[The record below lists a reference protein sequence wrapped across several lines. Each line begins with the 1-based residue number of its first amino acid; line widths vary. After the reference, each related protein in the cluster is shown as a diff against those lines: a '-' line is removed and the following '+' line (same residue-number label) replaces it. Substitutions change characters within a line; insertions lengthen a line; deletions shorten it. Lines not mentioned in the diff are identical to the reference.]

1 LNKTQAILTN
11 IENFKDNHLLISI
24 YSSLYGKKSLV
35 VFGGKSKKKNSSFIK
50 GLVSEIEFNQENTC
64 LNSNIIHTYNWF
76 LFDKYRLKTI
86 DYVCFLIGKLL
97 FLEDE
102 KSNVIKYYANLIAK
116 MNSSES
122 YILEFLILELEIL
135 KTSGY
140 QPDLNKNVLAKIFK
154 ELDFKNLNTN
164 EEIISKINSDFEAQ
178 IQFFDFMGRV
188 VSRVLINLNINLPFS
203 RSEII
208 QKN

>member
-11 IENFKDNHLLISI
+11 IENFKDNHLLISV
-24 YSSLYGKKSLV
+24 YSILYGRKSLV
-35 VFGGKSKKKNSSFIK
+35 VFGGKSKKKNSSYIK

-64 LNSNIIHTYNWF
+64 LNSNIIQSYNWF
-76 LFDKYRLKTI
+76 LFDKYRLKTV
-86 DYVCFLIGKLL
+86 DYICFLIGKLL

-102 KSNVIKYYANLIAK
+102 RSNILKYYINLISK
-116 MNSSES
+116 MNLSES
-122 YILEFLILELEIL
+122 YISEFLLLELEIL

-140 QPDLNKNVLAKIFK
+140 QPDLNENILAKIFK
-154 ELDFKNLNTN
+154 EIDFQNLTSN
-164 EEIISKINSDFEAQ
+164 EEIITKINSDFEAQ
-178 IQFFDFMGRV
+178 SQFFDFMGRV

>member
-1 LNKTQAILTN
+1 MNKTQAILTN
-11 IENFKDNHLLISI
+11 IENFKDNHLLISV
-24 YSSLYGKKSLV
+24 YSILYGRKSLV
-35 VFGGKSKKKNSSFIK
+35 VFGGKSKKKNSSYIK

-64 LNSNIIHTYNWF
+64 VNSNIIQSYNWF
-76 LFDKYRLKTI
+76 LFDKYRLKTV
-86 DYVCFLIGKLL
+86 DYICYLIGKLL

-102 KSNVIKYYANLIAK
+102 RSNILKYYINLISK
-116 MNSSES
+116 MNLSES
-122 YILEFLILELEIL
+122 YISEFLLLELEIL

-140 QPDLNKNVLAKIFK
+140 QPDLNENILAKIFK
-154 ELDFKNLNTN
+154 EIDFQNLTTN
-164 EEIISKINSDFEAQ
+164 EEIITKINSDFEAQ
-178 IQFFDFMGRV
+178 SQFFDFMGRV

>member
-1 LNKTQAILTN
+1 MNKTQAILTN
-11 IENFKDNHLLISI
+11 IENFKDNHLLISV
-24 YSSLYGKKSLV
+24 YSILYGRKSLV
-35 VFGGKSKKKNSSFIK
+35 VFGGKSKKKNSSYIK

-64 LNSNIIHTYNWF
+64 LNSNIIQSYNWF

-86 DYVCFLIGKLL
+86 DYICFLIGKLL
-97 FLEDE
+97 FLED
-102 KSNVIKYYANLIAK
+102 KRSNILKYYINLISK
-116 MNSSES
+116 MNLSES
-122 YILEFLILELEIL
+122 YISEFLLLELEIL

-140 QPDLNKNVLAKIFK
+140 QPDLNENILAKIFK
-154 ELDFKNLNTN
+154 EIDFQNLTTN
-164 EEIISKINSDFEAQ
+164 EEIITKINLDFEAQ
-178 IQFFDFMGRV
+178 SQFFDFMGRV

>member
-1 LNKTQAILTN
+1 MNKTQAILTN
-11 IENFKDNHLLISI
+11 IENFKDNHLLISV
-24 YSSLYGKKSLV
+24 YSILYGRKSLV
-35 VFGGKSKKKNSSFIK
+35 VFGGKSKKKNSSYIK

-64 LNSNIIHTYNWF
+64 LNSNIIQSYNWF
-76 LFDKYRLKTI
+76 LFDKYRLKTV
-86 DYVCFLIGKLL
+86 DYICFLIGKLL

-102 KSNVIKYYANLIAK
+102 RSNILKYYINLISK
-116 MNSSES
+116 MNLSKS
-122 YILEFLILELEIL
+122 YISEFLLLELEIL

-140 QPDLNKNVLAKIFK
+140 QPDLNENILAKIFK
-154 ELDFKNLNTN
+154 EIDFQNLTTN
-164 EEIISKINSDFEAQ
+164 EEIITKINSDFEAQ
-178 IQFFDFMGRV
+178 SQFFDFMGRV

>member
-1 LNKTQAILTN
+1 MNKTQAILTN
-11 IENFKDNHLLISI
+11 IENFKDNHLLISV
-24 YSSLYGKKSLV
+24 YSILYGRKSLV
-35 VFGGKSKKKNSSFIK
+35 VFGGKSKKKNSSYIK

-64 LNSNIIHTYNWF
+64 LNSNIIQSYNWF
-76 LFDKYRLKTI
+76 LFDKYRLKTV
-86 DYVCFLIGKLL
+86 DYICFLIGKLL

-102 KSNVIKYYANLIAK
+102 RSNILKYYINLISK
-116 MNSSES
+116 MNLSES
-122 YILEFLILELEIL
+122 YISEFLLLELEIL

-140 QPDLNKNVLAKIFK
+140 QPDLNVNILAKIFK
-154 ELDFKNLNTN
+154 EIDFQNLTTN
-164 EEIISKINSDFEAQ
+164 EEIITKINSDFEAQ
-178 IQFFDFMGRV
+178 SQFFDFMGRV

>member
-1 LNKTQAILTN
+1 MNKTQAILTN
-11 IENFKDNHLLISI
+11 IENFKDNHLLISV
-24 YSSLYGKKSLV
+24 YSILYGRKSLV
-35 VFGGKSKKKNSSFIK
+35 VFGGKSKKKNSSYIK

-64 LNSNIIHTYNWF
+64 LNSNIIQSYNWF

-86 DYVCFLIGKLL
+86 DYICFLIGKLL

-102 KSNVIKYYANLIAK
+102 RSNILKYYINLISK
-116 MNSSES
+116 MNLSES
-122 YILEFLILELEIL
+122 YISEFLLLELEIL

-140 QPDLNKNVLAKIFK
+140 QPDLNENILAKIFK
-154 ELDFKNLNTN
+154 EIDFQNLTTN
-164 EEIISKINSDFEAQ
+164 EEIITKINSDFEAQ
-178 IQFFDFMGRV
+178 SQFFDFMGRV

>member
-1 LNKTQAILTN
+1 MNKTQAILTN

-24 YSSLYGKKSLV
+24 YSILHGRKSLV
-35 VFGGKSKKKNSSFIK
+35 VFGGKSKKKNSSYIK

-64 LNSNIIHTYNWF
+64 LNSNIIQSYNWF

-102 KSNVIKYYANLIAK
+102 RSNILKYYTSLISK
-116 MNSSES
+116 MNSSEP
-122 YILEFLILELEIL
+122 YIPEFLLLELEIL

-154 ELDFKNLNTN
+154 ELDFSNLTTN
-164 EEIISKINSDFEAQ
+164 EEIISKIESDFEAQ
-178 IQFFDFMGRV
+178 SQFFDFMGRIV
-188 VSRVLINLNINLPFS
+188 ARVLINLNINLPFS

>member
-1 LNKTQAILTN
+1 MNKTQAILTN
-11 IENFKDNHLLISI
+11 IENFKDNHLLISV
-24 YSSLYGKKSLV
+24 YSILYGRKSLV
-35 VFGGKSKKKNSSFIK
+35 VFGGKSKKKNSSYIK

-64 LNSNIIHTYNWF
+64 LNSNIIQSYNWF
-76 LFDKYRLKTI
+76 LFDKYRLKTV
-86 DYVCFLIGKLL
+86 DYICFLIGKLL

-102 KSNVIKYYANLIAK
+102 RSNILKYYINLISK
-116 MNSSES
+116 MNLSES
-122 YILEFLILELEIL
+122 YISEFLLLELEIL

-140 QPDLNKNVLAKIFK
+140 QPDLNENILAKIFK
-154 ELDFKNLNTN
+154 EIDFQNLTTN
-164 EEIISKINSDFEAQ
+164 EEIITKINSNFEAQ
-178 IQFFDFMGRV
+178 SQFFDFMGRV

>member
-1 LNKTQAILTN
+1 MNKTQAILTN

-24 YSSLYGKKSLV
+24 YSILHGRKSLV
-35 VFGGKSKKKNSSFIK
+35 VFGGKSKKKNSSYIK

-64 LNSNIIHTYNWF
+64 LNSNIIQSYNWF

-102 KSNVIKYYANLIAK
+102 KSNILKYYTSLISK
-116 MNSSES
+116 MNLSET
-122 YILEFLILELEIL
+122 YISEFLLLELEIL

-154 ELDFKNLNTN
+154 ELDFSNLTTN
-164 EEIISKINSDFEAQ
+164 EEIISKIESDFEAQ
-178 IQFFDFMGRV
+178 SQFFDFMGRIV
-188 VSRVLINLNINLPFS
+188 ARVLINLNINLPFS

>member
-11 IENFKDNHLLISI
+11 IENFKDNHLLISV
-24 YSSLYGKKSLV
+24 YSILYGRKSLV
-35 VFGGKSKKKNSSFIK
+35 VFGGKSKKKNSSYIK

-64 LNSNIIHTYNWF
+64 LNSNIIQSYNWF
-76 LFDKYRLKTI
+76 LFDKYRLKTV
-86 DYVCFLIGKLL
+86 DYICFLIGKLL

-102 KSNVIKYYANLIAK
+102 RSNILKYYINLISK
-116 MNSSES
+116 MNLSES
-122 YILEFLILELEIL
+122 YISEFLLLELEIL

-140 QPDLNKNVLAKIFK
+140 QPDLNVNILAKIFK
-154 ELDFKNLNTN
+154 EIDFQNLTTN
-164 EEIISKINSDFEAQ
+164 EEIITKINSDFEAQ
-178 IQFFDFMGRV
+178 SQFFDFMGRV

>member
-1 LNKTQAILTN
+1 MNKTQAILTN
-11 IENFKDNHLLISI
+11 IENFKDNHLLISV
-24 YSSLYGKKSLV
+24 YSILYGRKSLV
-35 VFGGKSKKKNSSFIK
+35 VFGGKSKKKNSSYIK

-64 LNSNIIHTYNWF
+64 LNSNIIQSYNWF

-86 DYVCFLIGKLL
+86 DYICFLIGKLL

-102 KSNVIKYYANLIAK
+102 RSNILKYYINLISK
-116 MNSSES
+116 MNLSES
-122 YILEFLILELEIL
+122 YISEFLLLELEIL

-140 QPDLNKNVLAKIFK
+140 QPDLNVNILAKIFK
-154 ELDFKNLNTN
+154 EIDFQNLTTN
-164 EEIISKINSDFEAQ
+164 EEIITKINSNFEAQ
-178 IQFFDFMGRV
+178 SQFFDFMGRV

>member
-11 IENFKDNHLLISI
+11 IENFKDNHLLISV
-24 YSSLYGKKSLV
+24 YSILYGRKSLV
-35 VFGGKSKKKNSSFIK
+35 VFGGKSKKKNSSYIK

-64 LNSNIIHTYNWF
+64 LNSNIIQSYNWF

-86 DYVCFLIGKLL
+86 DYICFLIGKLL

-102 KSNVIKYYANLIAK
+102 RSNILKYYINLISK
-116 MNSSES
+116 MNLSES
-122 YILEFLILELEIL
+122 YISAFLLLELEIL

-140 QPDLNKNVLAKIFK
+140 QPDLNENILAKIFK
-154 ELDFKNLNTN
+154 EIDFQNLTTN
-164 EEIISKINSDFEAQ
+164 EEIITKINSDFEAQ
-178 IQFFDFMGRV
+178 SQFFDFMGRI

>member
-1 LNKTQAILTN
+1 MNKTQAILTN
-11 IENFKDNHLLISI
+11 IENFKDNHLLISV
-24 YSSLYGKKSLV
+24 YSILYGRKSLV
-35 VFGGKSKKKNSSFIK
+35 VFGGKSKKKNSSYIK

-64 LNSNIIHTYNWF
+64 LNSNIIQSYNWF
-76 LFDKYRLKTI
+76 LFDKYRLKTV
-86 DYVCFLIGKLL
+86 DYICFLIGKLL

-102 KSNVIKYYANLIAK
+102 RSNILKYYINLISK
-116 MNSSES
+116 MNLSES
-122 YILEFLILELEIL
+122 YISEFLLLELEIL

-140 QPDLNKNVLAKIFK
+140 QPDLNENILAKIFK
-154 ELDFKNLNTN
+154 EMDFQNLTTN
-164 EEIISKINSDFEAQ
+164 EEIITKINSDFEAQ
-178 IQFFDFMGRV
+178 SQVFDFMGRV

>member
-1 LNKTQAILTN
+1 MNKTQAILTN
-11 IENFKDNHLLISI
+11 IENFKDNHLLITVYSI
-24 YSSLYGKKSLV
+24 LYGRKSLI
-35 VFGGKSKKKNSSFIK
+35 VFGGKSKKKNSSYIK

-64 LNSNIIHTYNWF
+64 LNSNIIQSYNWF
-76 LFDKYRLKTI
+76 LFDKYRLKTV
-86 DYVCFLIGKLL
+86 DYICFLIGKLL

-102 KSNVIKYYANLIAK
+102 RSNILKYYINLISK
-116 MNSSES
+116 MNLSES
-122 YILEFLILELEIL
+122 YISEFLLLELEIL

-140 QPDLNKNVLAKIFK
+140 QPDLNENILAKIFR
-154 ELDFKNLNTN
+154 EIDFQNLTTN
-164 EEIISKINSDFEAQ
+164 EEIITKINSDLEAQ
-178 IQFFDFMGRV
+178 SQFFDFMGRV

>member
-1 LNKTQAILTN
+1 MNKTQAILTN
-11 IENFKDNHLLISI
+11 IENFKDNHLLISV
-24 YSSLYGKKSLV
+24 YSILYGRKSLV
-35 VFGGKSKKKNSSFIK
+35 VFGGKSKKKNSSYIK

-64 LNSNIIHTYNWF
+64 LNSNIIQSYNWF
-76 LFDKYRLKTI
+76 LFDKYRLKTV
-86 DYVCFLIGKLL
+86 DYICFLIGKLL

-102 KSNVIKYYANLIAK
+102 RSNILKYYINLISK
-116 MNSSES
+116 MNLSES
-122 YILEFLILELEIL
+122 YISEFLLLELEIL

-140 QPDLNKNVLAKIFK
+140 QPDLNENILAKIFK
-154 ELDFKNLNTN
+154 EMDFQNLTTN
-164 EEIISKINSDFEAQ
+164 EEIITKINSDFEAQ
-178 IQFFDFMGRV
+178 SQFFDFMGRV

>member
-1 LNKTQAILTN
+1 MNKTQAILTN
-11 IENFKDNHLLISI
+11 IENFKDNHLLISV
-24 YSSLYGKKSLV
+24 YSILYGRKSLV
-35 VFGGKSKKKNSSFIK
+35 VFGGKSKKKNSSYIK

-64 LNSNIIHTYNWF
+64 LNSNIIQSYNWF
-76 LFDKYRLKTI
+76 LFDKYRLKTV
-86 DYVCFLIGKLL
+86 DYICFLIGKLL

-102 KSNVIKYYANLIAK
+102 RSNILKYYINLISK
-116 MNSSES
+116 MNLSES
-122 YILEFLILELEIL
+122 YISEFLLLELEIL

-140 QPDLNKNVLAKIFK
+140 QPDLNVNILAKIFK
-154 ELDFKNLNTN
+154 EIDFQNLKTN
-164 EEIISKINSDFEAQ
+164 EEIITKINSDFEAQ
-178 IQFFDFMGRV
+178 SQFFDFMGRV

>member
-1 LNKTQAILTN
+1 MNKTQAILTN

-154 ELDFKNLNTN
+154 ELDFSNLTTN
-164 EEIISKINSDFEAQ
+164 EEIISKIDSDFEAQ
-178 IQFFDFMGRV
+178 SQFFDFMGRIV
-188 VSRVLINLNINLPFS
+188 ARVLINLNINLPFS

>member
-11 IENFKDNHLLISI
+11 IENFKDNHLLISV
-24 YSSLYGKKSLV
+24 YSILYGRKSLV
-35 VFGGKSKKKNSSFIK
+35 VFGGKSKKKNSSYIK

-64 LNSNIIHTYNWF
+64 LNSNIIQSYNWF
-76 LFDKYRLKTI
+76 LFDKYRLKTV
-86 DYVCFLIGKLL
+86 DYICFLIGKLL
-97 FLEDE
+97 FLENE
-102 KSNVIKYYANLIAK
+102 RSNILKYYINLISK
-116 MNSSES
+116 MNLSES
-122 YILEFLILELEIL
+122 YISEFLLLELEIL

-140 QPDLNKNVLAKIFK
+140 QPDLNENILAKIFK
-154 ELDFKNLNTN
+154 EIDFQNLTTN
-164 EEIISKINSDFEAQ
+164 EEIITKINSDFEAQ
-178 IQFFDFMGRV
+178 SQFFDFMGRV

>member
-1 LNKTQAILTN
+1 MNKTQAILTN
-11 IENFKDNHLLISI
+11 IENFKDNHLLISV
-24 YSSLYGKKSLV
+24 YSILYGRKSLV
-35 VFGGKSKKKNSSFIK
+35 VFGGKSKKKNSSYIK

-64 LNSNIIHTYNWF
+64 LNSNIIQSYNWF
-76 LFDKYRLKTI
+76 LFDKYRLKTV
-86 DYVCFLIGKLL
+86 DYICFLICKLL

-102 KSNVIKYYANLIAK
+102 RSNILKYYINLISK
-116 MNSSES
+116 MNLSES
-122 YILEFLILELEIL
+122 YISEFLLLELEIL

-140 QPDLNKNVLAKIFK
+140 QPDLNENILAKIFK
-154 ELDFKNLNTN
+154 EIDFQNSTTN
-164 EEIISKINSDFEAQ
+164 EEIITKINSDFEAQ
-178 IQFFDFMGRV
+178 SQFFDFMGRV

>member
-1 LNKTQAILTN
+1 MNKTQAILTN
-11 IENFKDNHLLISI
+11 IENFKDNHLLISV
-24 YSSLYGKKSLV
+24 YSILYGRKSLV
-35 VFGGKSKKKNSSFIK
+35 VFGGKSKKKNSSYIK

-64 LNSNIIHTYNWF
+64 LNSNIIQSYNWF
-76 LFDKYRLKTI
+76 LFDKHRLKTV
-86 DYVCFLIGKLL
+86 DYICFLIGKLL

-102 KSNVIKYYANLIAK
+102 RSNILKYYINLISK
-116 MNSSES
+116 MNLSES
-122 YILEFLILELEIL
+122 YISEFLLLELEIL

-140 QPDLNKNVLAKIFK
+140 QPDLNENILAKIFK
-154 ELDFKNLNTN
+154 EIDFQNLTTN
-164 EEIISKINSDFEAQ
+164 EEIITKINSDLEAQ
-178 IQFFDFMGRV
+178 SQFFDFMGRV

>member
-1 LNKTQAILTN
+1 MNKTQAILTN

-24 YSSLYGKKSLV
+24 YSILHGRKSLV
-35 VFGGKSKKKNSSFIK
+35 VFGGKSKKKNSSYIK

-64 LNSNIIHTYNWF
+64 LNSNIIQSYNWF

-102 KSNVIKYYANLIAK
+102 RSNILKYYKSLISK
-116 MNSSES
+116 MNSSEA
-122 YILEFLILELEIL
+122 YISEFLLLELEIL

-154 ELDFKNLNTN
+154 ELDFSNLTTN
-164 EEIISKINSDFEAQ
+164 EEIISKIESDFEAQ
-178 IQFFDFMGRV
+178 SQFFDFMGRIV
-188 VSRVLINLNINLPFS
+188 ARVLINLNINLPFS